1 MVNEIGICLVSSDVK
16 AATKYSKKF
25 DCLQNISNY
34 YTNNQTKTPHTTYIY
49 YNNVIIYHP
58 AC

>member
-1 MVNEIGICLVSSDVK
+1 MVNDIGICLVSSDVK

-34 YTNNQTKTPHTTYIY
+34 TNNQTKTPHTTYIY